1 MSDKWILTRLNT
13 LVEQTNENFD
23 NFRLGE
29 AVQGLYDFWKK
40 ELAAVY
46 LEAIK
51 PVMKGE
57 DAKKKEAALNTLYLC
72 LDAGL
77 KMLHPAM
84 PYVTEELY

>member
-1 MSDKWILTRLNT
+1 M
-13 LVEQTNENFD
+13 
-23 NFRLGE
+23 
-29 AVQGLYDFWKK
+29 
-40 ELAAVY
+40 AAVY